1 MDKELSRVLKKE
13 DPYLLKAY
21 FKEQYNQYYKLVCFV
36 ISKYVN
42 NKEDIEDLA
51 NDTFIKVF
59 NNVKEIQSSFKYY
72 LIQSANNIAKDYL
85 KKKRFDLDNNDTEV
99 SIEDNSIPS
108 LNYLD
113 LIKKMEKHLK
123 QIEIDIILMHVIE
136 GYTFKEIAEHYNF
149 KEKKVISIYYQAT
162 KKFLKEEGNI

>member
-1 MDKELSRVLKKE
+1 MDKELNGILKKE

-21 FKEQYNQYYKLVCFV
+21 FKDQYNQYFKLVCFI
-36 ISKYVN
+36 ISKYIN

-72 LIQSANNIAKDYL
+72 LIQSANNTAKDFL
-85 KKKRFDLDNNDTEV
+85 KKKQFDTLNDEIDV
-99 SIEDNSIPS
+99 PIEDTSIPS
-108 LNYLD
+108 LNYND

-136 GYTFKEIAEHYNF
+136 GYTFKEIANQYNF
-149 KEKKVISIYYQAT
+149 KEKKVTSIYYSAT